1 MVIYK
6 TTNLVNGKYYI
17 GKDIYNNPKYLGSGI
32 ALRKAIEKYGRDN
45 FIKEILYE
53 CSTKEELNAK
63 EAECVNS
70 EIVNDK
76 MSYNLIEGGQ
86 GGDTYKY
93 RKNKGPVG
101 SNVER
106 YGEDRAKKIAEKR
119 SNSLKGD
126 RNGMF
131 GKTITEEHKQKMI
144 EANKKRDYHFS
155 ESHKSKIKEALTG
168 KKDSD
173 EVRQK
178 KKEAAK
184 TRKQWTGK
192 KNCKVFD
199 SENRLIGIY

>member
-1 MVIYK
+1 
-6 TTNLVNGKYYI
+6 
-17 GKDIYNNPKYLGSGI
+17 
-32 ALRKAIEKYGRDN
+32 
-45 FIKEILYE
+45 
-53 CSTKEELNAK
+53 
-63 EAECVNS
+63 
-70 EIVNDK
+70 
-76 MSYNLIEGGQ
+76 
-86 GGDTYKY
+86 
-93 RKNKGPVG
+93 
-101 SNVER
+101 
-106 YGEDRAKKIAEKR
+106 
-119 SNSLKGD
+119 
-126 RNGMF
+126 MF

-199 SENRLIGIY
+199 SENRLIGIYSVAELCKLYETNRNSIYRNKIPNLNITIDGSI